1 VFPQV
6 AYAIG
11 RNCGGAVIRN
21 SLRRRARAVVHA
33 TAADLARGSY
43 LVRLEPGAAAKAPS
57 VFRDDVA
64 AALLKAGR
72 ERVPA

>member
-21 SLRRRARAVVHA
+21 SLRRRARAVVQS
-33 TAADLARGSY
+33 TAAALPRGCF
-43 LVRLEPGAAAKAPS
+43 LVRLEPGAAALTPS
-57 VFRDDVA
+57 VFRADVS